1 MISDDDI
8 CVDAIWTNIILRG
21 FSMDAL
27 ATRIHLNRIFLAL
40 AITFLIADTYP
51 HPNLSPGL
59 IETMVNQVQQL
70 PQRHGFTHP

>member
-1 MISDDDI
+1 
-8 CVDAIWTNIILRG
+8 
-21 FSMDAL
+21 MDAL